1 MNEPAPPRRPVTRAV
16 MAGGAAALILIG
28 LGIASLVRARHRPAT
43 TATPGASLPG
53 ESTAA
58 ASEATQ
64 DLLLAARTKGNP
76 DAPIV
81 MYEVSDFQCPF
92 CRQFWAETMPA
103 LEREYIRTG
112 KLRLTFINFPITE
125 LHPNASAAH
134 EAAMCAAQQNRFWPM
149 HDLLYAHQDH
159 WAKLEDPKPYFRQLA
174 DSARV
179 DGGTYE
185 ACIAAGRIRQ
195 LVGAEAEASWN
206 AGVRSTPSFIVQ
218 GALLAGTA
226 PIKEWRPILD
236 SIYRARTATTGQGS
250 RP

>member
-1 MNEPAPPRRPVTRAV
+1 MRAV
-16 MAGGAAALILIG
+16 IAGGVAASVLIG
-28 LGIASLVRARHRPAT
+28 LGVASLLRARHRPSAT
-43 TATPGASLPG
+43 TPADAPVAPAS
-53 ESTAA
+53 AA
-58 ASEATQ
+58 AAPDAAQ
-64 DLLLAARTKGNP
+64 DLLLAARTKGDP

-92 CRQFWAETMPA
+92 CRQFWAETLPA
-103 LEREYIRTG
+103 LEQEYIRTG
-112 KLRLTFINFPITE
+112 KVRLTFINFPITE

-159 WAKLEDPKPYFRQLA
+159 WAKLKDPKPYFRQLA

-195 LVGAEAEASWN
+195 LVGAEAEASWK

-226 PIKEWRPILD
+226 PIAEWRPILD
-236 SIYRARTATTGQGS
+236 SIYRARTGKGGQGR